1 MLDYSLIVGLGNPGE
16 KYSNTRH
23 NVGFQVL
30 DKILN
35 RFQIKTTKKKLFNS

>member
-1 MLDYSLIVGLGNPGE
+1 MDYSLIVGLGNPGE

-30 DKILN
+30 DKILD
-35 RFQIKTTKKKLFNS
+35 RFEIKAIKKKVI